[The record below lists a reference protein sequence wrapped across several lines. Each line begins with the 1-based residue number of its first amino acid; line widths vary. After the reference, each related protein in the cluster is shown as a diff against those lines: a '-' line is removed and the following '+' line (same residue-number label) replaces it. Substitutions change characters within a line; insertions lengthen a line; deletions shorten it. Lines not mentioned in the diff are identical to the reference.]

1 MGENT
6 YNKLDK
12 VIEIIQAIG
21 YAEYNNINQ
30 FKIND
35 SNDKPIMTFIS
46 EKGNGYNYH
55 IYDYNLVINCPNDRR
70 IIIKIERIDK
80 DLNNPYMTRIFM
92 IFEENSKK
100 YVLKTDINGWGAD
113 VLKRENIVNIESL
126 SQNEEELNILPIGK
140 WDYEVS
146 LDKNGNKESFANLI
160 RNQVDLEKEQKLE
173 REQKI
178 DNLLNSLSEEE
189 KKVLKRKLGT
199 RN

>member
-1 MGENT
+1 
-6 YNKLDK
+6 
-12 VIEIIQAIG
+12 
-21 YAEYNNINQ
+21 
-30 FKIND
+30 
-35 SNDKPIMTFIS
+35 
-46 EKGNGYNYH
+46 
-55 IYDYNLVINCPNDRR
+55 
-70 IIIKIERIDK
+70 
-80 DLNNPYMTRIFM
+80 M